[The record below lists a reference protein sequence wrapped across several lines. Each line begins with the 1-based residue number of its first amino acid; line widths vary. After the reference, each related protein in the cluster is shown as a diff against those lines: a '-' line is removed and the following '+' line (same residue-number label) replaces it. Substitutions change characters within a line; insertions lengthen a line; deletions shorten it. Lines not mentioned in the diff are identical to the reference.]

1 MREEI
6 IKQEEMSNKVNDTI
20 YETEREMTEEM
31 LSEAIRKTR
40 LEMGGISLEEV
51 AEIITENLDQSE
63 SRSLIDQLVIIHGKK
78 WGERLFE

>member
-1 MREEI
+1 MSNLET
-6 IKQEEMSNKVNDTI
+6 IKYEEMQHETI
-20 YETEREMTEEM
+20 QEQEKEKTEAM
-31 LSEAIRKTR
+31 LSEAIRRTR
-40 LEMGGISLEEV
+40 FEAEGISLEEV

>member
-1 MREEI
+1 MRE

-40 LEMGGISLEEV
+40 LEMGGISLETV

>member
-1 MREEI
+1 MSEI

-40 LEMGGISLEEV
+40 LEMGGIRLEDV